1 MKKSDL
7 VAGKHVVK
15 YRDGKFR
22 FVGEYG
28 ILLDDIRNGV
38 HTLNS
43 YDESLLSNNG
53 AKPLD
58 IVAVYELKEAWK
70 REELTITEDEKT
82 ILRNL
87 PEKFKRIA
95 RDGNG
100 ELYIYWNKPVRLPRA
115 WLGEGV
121 FECLNLF
128 NHLFKMVR
136 LEDDEPWKIDDLLK
150 LDVRED
156 G

>member
-7 VAGKHVVK
+7 VEGKHVVK
-15 YRDGKFR
+15 YRNGKFR
-22 FVGEYG
+22 FVGKYD
-28 ILLDDIRNGV
+28 ILLDSGGDGV

-58 IVAVYELKEAWK
+58 IIAVYELNEVWK
-70 REELTITEDEKT
+70 REEPTITEDEKT

-87 PEKFKRIA
+87 TGKYEWIA
-95 RDGNG
+95 RDKDGRLFVYPG
-100 ELYIYWNKPVRLPRA
+100 KPLKA
-115 WLGEGV
+115 ITKWGSGLGHK
-121 FECLNLF
+121 FFDLF
-128 NHLFKMVR
+128 DHLFQMVR
-136 LEDDEPWKIDDLLK
+136 WEDDEPWKIEDLLK
-150 LDVRED
+150 LDVKKD

>member
-7 VAGKHVVK
+7 VAGKHMVQ
-15 YRDGKFR
+15 YRNGIFR
-22 FVGEYG
+22 FVGEHG
-28 ILLDDIRNGV
+28 ILFDSIGNSM

-43 YDESLLSNNG
+43 YDEGLLTNNG
-53 AKPLD
+53 NETLD
-58 IVAVYELKEAWK
+58 IVAVYEANRVWK
-70 REELTITEDEKT
+70 REEPTITEDEKT

-87 PEKFKRIA
+87 PEKFKWIA

>member
-7 VAGKHVVK
+7 VAGKHVAQ
-15 YRDGKFR
+15 YRNGKFR

-28 ILLDDIRNGV
+28 ILLDDSGNGV

-43 YDESLLSNNG
+43 YDERLVSNNG

-58 IVAVYELKEAWK
+58 IVAVYELNEVWK
-70 REELTITEDEKT
+70 REDLTISEDEKA

-87 PEKFKRIA
+87 PAKYEWIA
-95 RDGNG
+95 RDENG
-100 ELYIYWNKPVRLPRA
+100 VLYVFCGKPKKKEFTWAVGFGSR
-115 WLGEGV
+115 
-121 FECLNLF
+121 CLNLF
-128 NHLFKMVR
+128 DHLFKMVR
-136 LEDDEPWKIDDLLK
+136 WEDDEPWKIDDLLN
-150 LDVRED
+150 LDVKKH